1 MLFTEEQVATLVT
14 DAGSLKRGQEL
25 AGPAKWSQLGQS
37 DVALWGA
44 CAGSGSKPYLTGVDL
59 TGPAFKCSC
68 PSRVFPCKHGVGL
81 LLLFARQPQLLPAG
95 TPPSWLA
102 EWLEKRQTKA
112 ELPAPKASQA
122 EEAVD
127 LAVPTPSESASRDK
141 REAQRTARRQA
152 GAADLEAWL
161 TDLIRAGLADL
172 ENKPR
177 SYWEGQAAR
186 LVDSQLPGL
195 AATLRELGEQ
205 PRVGANWTSRLLG
218 RLGELYLLLR
228 AFRNVE
234 TLPPA
239 ARQELL
245 QQVGVNL
252 KKEAL
257 LADPTTSKVTDHW
270 LVLGQFSWEEV
281 RLTARRTWL
290 RGLRSG
296 RYALILEFAFGGQPF
311 ATPLVS
317 GGRYVGELTFYPGL
331 LPLRAVTTGL
341 TFKESMPA
349 MAPPGGPPNQ
359 LLDDYANALAL
370 HPWLREWPATLTQI
384 QPVRQLD
391 GSWLLYHTTES
402 GAIPLRFADDN
413 APWQLLAQSG
423 GQPITLFG
431 EWDGRAFRPLGSW
444 VEGATA
450 GATAEEPRHQ
460 PAAPNQE
467 ASSALTPEQLPA
479 WPQVLRSALLGTRQS
494 GESTA
499 VIHSISTP
507 TDSPEQRLLLAAG
520 TVALVQKAGFVPP
533 AQATPL
539 PHPAPA
545 ESWEPLGR
553 LGTECLRELLSSN
566 RYAVFRTDYW
576 AQLQQHQRLV
586 PASLLVLALQT
597 ESFRT
602 HLPGPL
608 SATLGER
615 GHWLTQQ
622 NPDWHPLLAATNS
635 PLDLDT
641 WETGTLQ
648 QRRFF
653 LEQRHKSDPEEAR
666 QLLATTLP
674 TEPAATQATLLS
686 ALERSVQPADAPLLE
701 TYLVARSKEV
711 RQTVVPLL
719 ARLPHSALVERAW
732 QRAAP
737 LLTLKRPRLG
747 HAKLLV
753 TLPEN
758 WDKSWLAEGVEQ
770 QTANFEGGE
779 RAGWLG
785 QLLAVLPPSRWIAH
799 LGVGVEELLAL
810 AEATEWSRLLLRAWA
825 RAAYLHQ
832 DEAFVAPLLLRHFT
846 QPGVL
851 LQPQV
856 TQLAQLLTDA
866 EKLALLRA
874 QLPPHTSEAP
884 AYLPEFLG
892 YLSVPWPADIVAVT
906 VRYLTQVLA
915 PAVANPYA
923 ETYQRVATLLSRLA
937 RYLPDDQVA
946 QCTDALAPLA
956 LAYPLLAPL
965 IEQLLDALRFRQ
977 QLAASLT
984 EPSYP
989 S

>member
-1 MLFTEEQVATLVT
+1 MLFTEEQVAILVT

-37 DVALWGA
+37 AVALWGA

-59 TGPAFKCSC
+59 TGPAFRCSC

-95 TPPSWLA
+95 TPPAWLG
-102 EWLEKRQTKA
+102 EWLEKRQTKT
-112 ELPAPKASQA
+112 ELPPAKTSQP
-122 EEAVD
+122 EAAADVT
-127 LAVPTPSESASRDK
+127 APTPSDSAARDK
-141 REAQRTARRQA
+141 REAQRTARMQA

-161 TDLIRAGLADL
+161 TDLVRAGLADL

-205 PRVGANWTSRLLG
+205 PRVGADWTSRLLG

-228 AFRNVE
+228 ALRNVDA
-234 TLPPA
+234 LPPA

-252 KKEAL
+252 KKETL
-257 LADPTTSKVTDHW
+257 LTDPSTSKVADHW
-270 LVLGQFSWEEV
+270 LVLGQFSWEEM

-311 ATPLVS
+311 ATPLVP
-317 GGRYVGELTFYPGL
+317 GGRYVGELSFYPGL
-331 LPLRAVTTGL
+331 LPLRAATTEL
-341 TFKESMPA
+341 KFVKSTPA
-349 MAPPGGPPNQ
+349 TAPTGNSPSH
-359 LLDDYANALAL
+359 LLDDYASALAV
-370 HPWLREWPATLTQI
+370 HPWLREWPAALTQV
-384 QPVRQLD
+384 QPVRQPD
-391 GSWLLYHTTES
+391 GNWLLYHATEG
-402 GAIPLRFADDN
+402 GALPLRFTDDN

-423 GQPITLFG
+423 GHPITLFG
-431 EWDGRAFRPLGSW
+431 EWDGRAFRPLRSW
-444 VEGATA
+444 RKDT
-450 GATAEEPRHQ
+450 TTEEPRAQ
-460 PAAPNQE
+460 PTEPTQDAPV
-467 ASSALTPEQLPA
+467 ALTPEQLPP
-479 WPQVLRSALLGTRQS
+479 WPQLLRGALLGTRQS
-494 GESTA
+494 GEPTA
-499 VIHSISTP
+499 AVPSISTP

-520 TVALVQKAGFVPP
+520 TVALVQKAGFIPP
-533 AQATPL
+533 TPATPL

-545 ESWEPLGR
+545 ETWEPLGR

-566 RYAVFRTDYW
+566 RYAVFRPNYW
-576 AQLQQHQRLV
+576 MQLQQHRRLV

-615 GHWLTQQ
+615 GRWLTQQ
-622 NPDWHPLLAATNS
+622 NPEWHSLLAAADS

-641 WETGTLQ
+641 WETGTLP

-653 LEQRHKSDPEEAR
+653 LEQRHQSNPEEAR
-666 QLLATTLP
+666 QLLAATLP

-686 ALERSVQPADAPLLE
+686 ALAHSLSPADAPLLE
-701 TYLVARSKEV
+701 PYLVARSKEV
-711 RQTVVPLL
+711 RQTVAPLL

-737 LLTLKRPRLG
+737 LLTLKHTRVGRT
-747 HAKLLV
+747 KLLV
-753 TLPEN
+753 TLPEG
-758 WDKSWLAEGVEQ
+758 WDKSWLADGVEQ

-785 QLLAVLPPSRWIAH
+785 QLLALLPPSRWVAH
-799 LGVGVEELLAL
+799 LGVGVEELLEL
-810 AEATEWSRLLLRAWA
+810 ADATEWNPLLLRAWA

-832 DEAFVAPLLLRHFT
+832 DEAFIALLLLRHFT
-846 QPGVL
+846 QRGL
-851 LQPQV
+851 LLAPQV
-856 TQLAQLLTDA
+856 TDLTQLLTDE
-866 EKLALLRA
+866 EKLDLLRA
-874 QLPPHTSEAP
+874 QLPPRTSEVP
-884 AYLPEFLG
+884 GFLPELLN
-892 YLSVPWPADIVAVT
+892 YITTPWPTDIVAT
-906 VRYLTQVLA
+906 TLRYLAGTLV
-915 PAVANPYA
+915 PVVTNPYA
-923 ETYQRVATLLSRLA
+923 EAYQRVATLLSRLA

-946 QCTDALAPLA
+946 HCTEVLSPLA
-956 LAYPLLAPL
+956 LAYPLVAPL
-965 IEQLLDALRFRQ
+965 IDQLLDSLRFRQ
-977 QLAASLT
+977 QLGASLT
-984 EPSYP
+984 EPFSP
-989 S
+989 A